1 MKKLIHRIL
10 FGKPGIYE
18 SYSPGDCQPRVMS
31 TCEPDEKA
39 GFNEVFQNVH
49 RELRKAEATRLGLTN

>member
-10 FGKPGIYE
+10 FGKPGIGE
-18 SYSPGDCQPRVMS
+18 SYSITVGQPRVMS
-31 TCEPDEKA
+31 TYKPAENA

-49 RELRKAEATRLGLTN
+49 RELKRAEAIRLGITE